1 MQITQLFY
9 MFNTEILRQVD
20 EFQEFWVAQNPESLG
35 FCARILKVRQINQ
48 YTIDRLQIWAFKPS
62 QSFCTGFQ
70 LYFDMYIVGVARFFI
85 CLKVIFNDD
94 LFFTRYYFSSGTID
108 LARICQGNSYGYL
121 ILYFGSH
128 FCTTVFILF

>member
-1 MQITQLFY
+1 M
-9 MFNTEILRQVD
+9 
-20 EFQEFWVAQNPESLG
+20 
-35 FCARILKVRQINQ
+35 
-48 YTIDRLQIWAFKPS
+48 QIWAFKPS

-128 FCTTVFILF
+128 FCTTVFILFHKMQVQSHSVIDIRNWEIFVIKITKIGYFLEQMWFFSYFCCLANWMP